1 MHDLLD
7 DIDRWRSAG
16 HRIAV
21 ARVVD
26 IEGSGLPDLVQAVAR
41 HEQDGAPEPHEELPT
56 LRFLTSTER
65 SSSITT

>member
-7 DIDRWRSAG
+7 DIDRWQRAG

-26 IEGSGLPDLVQAVAR
+26 IEGSGPRDPGAAMAVTD
-41 HEQDGAPEPHEELPT
+41 DG
-56 LRFLTSTER
+56 
-65 SSSITT
+65 

>member
-7 DIDRWRSAG
+7 DIDRWRTAG

-26 IEGSGLPDLVQAVAR
+26 IEGSVHAIPAQR
-41 HEQDGAPEPHEELPT
+41 WP
-56 LRFLTSTER
+56 
-65 SSSITT
+65 